1 MRTILNIIIGGKILN
16 ENRHLSVILN
26 DLSNSIIDEVVSAK
40 QNEMLEISKEA
51 YVKHK
56 ITNFGYDKGITGFS
70 TTQELLNKEK
80 WRLKDELEFEKK
92 IENFKSFQEAI
103 EKSIKIYNLEETKAR
118 SLIINYVG
126 QITNVCLDEI
136 DPDKVI
142 ELTSLF
148 ISDLEENP
156 ILWQPEVWIDGIW
169 LETNSV
175 KIQDNI
181 ILRKPEPADLEF
193 ESIYGGYYPQ
203 DLHNRPSAIL
213 ELELRDKYAVQIQK
227 KIESLIFTLRLFK
240 LGSVQNLRSRL
251 NPNSISRSFGG
262 TLSTL
267 NLINAHYKYGLTEA
281 DAEDLTKFVNRI
293 EPLIYSE
300 IVDKSAD
307 EVDYISIAYDR
318 FCDALLKSVVPE
330 NRLATAIM
338 ALEALYLKEKELSEL
353 TERLSQRVALV
364 LEIFGYDTLE
374 VYNFVKRAYGIRN
387 RFVHGSKV
395 EQKEIGELPEKILDY
410 CRISIIMFLQ
420 IHNEQDKDKTINL
433 LSNSLLSDIEKKKLH
448 ELINKKCII

>member
-56 ITNFGYDKGITGFS
+56 IINFDYVKGITGFS
-70 TTQELLNKEK
+70 TTQEFLTKEK

-92 IENFKSFQEAI
+92 TEEFKSFQEAI
-103 EKSIKIYNLEETKAR
+103 EKSVKIYNLEETKAR
-118 SLIINYVG
+118 SWIINFVR

-136 DPDKVI
+136 KEDKVI
-142 ELTSLF
+142 ELINLF

-169 LETNSV
+169 METNFV

-181 ILRKPEPADLEF
+181 LLRKPEPVDLEF
-193 ESIYGGYYPQ
+193 ESLYESYYPQ
-203 DLHNRPSAIL
+203 DIHNWPSAIL
-213 ELELRDKYAVQIQK
+213 ELEFRGKYPVQIQH
-227 KIESLIFTLRLFK
+227 KIESVIATLRLFK
-240 LGSVQNLRSRL
+240 LGSIENLRSRL
-251 NPNSISRSFGG
+251 NPNSISRGLGG

-267 NLINAHYKYGLTEA
+267 NLISAHYKYGITEA
-281 DAEDLTKFVNRI
+281 DAEDLTIFFNRI

-300 IVDKSAD
+300 IIDKSAND
-307 EVDYISIAYDR
+307 IGYISIAYDR
-318 FCDALLKSVVPE
+318 FCDALLKPVVPE
-330 NRLATAIM
+330 NRLTTAIM
-338 ALEALYLKEKELSEL
+338 ALEALYLKDTELSEL
-353 TERLSQRVALV
+353 TERLSQRVALA
-364 LEIFGYDTLE
+364 LETFGYNTLE
-374 VYNFVKRAYGIRN
+374 VYNFVKRAYGIRS
-387 RFVHGSKV
+387 RFVHGSKI

-420 IHNEQDKDKTINL
+420 IHDEQDKDRIINL
-433 LSNSLLSDIEKKKLH
+433 LNNSLLSDIEKKKLH